1 MVKELVPCAPLP
13 NAGSGV
19 EILYSVVCFPR
30 EKYLVPCLGSLLLLN
45 CSFEAPRMK
54 EVGRC
59 IVVVSWHIMKC
70 AIY

>member
-13 NAGSGV
+13 NAGSGI

-30 EKYLVPCLGSLLLLN
+30 KKYLVLCLLLSY
-45 CSFEAPRMK
+45 SFEAPRMK

-59 IVVVSWHIMKC
+59 IMVVSWHVMKC
-70 AIY
+70 AIYWCVV